1 MWTLH
6 FHFCNIFFEWGRG
19 WEYSPGAPIGSTQFL
34 LIKQTNKQTNQSK
47 AKQNA
52 VSLERHRQ
60 YFPEIGNFEIGLKQY
75 RAFQNRTNE
84 ELNSVLSTNKLVVR
98 AIINRSNR
106 TEIHHANTV
115 ASVFIMW
122 RHRVIEIF
130 KLWLNGRFCFNWNDL
145 LRTI

>member
-1 MWTLH
+1 MRQ
-6 FHFCNIFFEWGRG
+6 GR
-19 WEYSPGAPIGSTQFL
+19 EYSPGAPIGSTQFL
-34 LIKQTNKQTNQSK
+34 LIKQTNKQIK

-98 AIINRSNR
+98 AI
-106 TEIHHANTV
+106 
-115 ASVFIMW
+115 F
-122 RHRVIEIF
+122 
-130 KLWLNGRFCFNWNDL
+130 
-145 LRTI
+145 